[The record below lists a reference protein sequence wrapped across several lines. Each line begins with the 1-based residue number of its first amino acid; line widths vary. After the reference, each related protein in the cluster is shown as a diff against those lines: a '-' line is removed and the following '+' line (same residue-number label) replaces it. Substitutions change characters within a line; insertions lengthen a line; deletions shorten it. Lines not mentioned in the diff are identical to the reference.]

1 MYKIALCSF
10 NKPDIRY
17 SCKCQQ
23 TYHNAN
29 LRVLFI
35 CNLLQMM
42 TRKQQSVH
50 TEEKKWTVLSWTQ
63 AHIQTVMGFCFLCVG
78 ERKKVSFFRNL
89 FWIRQ
94 TNWKE
99 CAIWSL
105 HFLGKTKHFIQDPS
119 ESRYDPETLMKRVK
133 CPANILT
140 GPWWLV
146 GNTVKWLLSDLVCL
160 STAVSAPVAQS
171 AAPVCRNMTTVQSS
185 PGIRLNS
192 RLI

>member
-1 MYKIALCSF
+1 MK
-10 NKPDIRY
+10 
-17 SCKCQQ
+17 
-23 TYHNAN
+23 
-29 LRVLFI
+29 
-35 CNLLQMM
+35 

-50 TEEKKWTVLSWTQ
+50 TEEKKWTDLSWTQ
-63 AHIQTVMGFCFLCVG
+63 AHIQTVMGYFFSLCGGVKGSQRESAFLETC
-78 ERKKVSFFRNL
+78 
-89 FWIRQ
+89 WWTRQ

-105 HFLGKTKHFIQDPS
+105 RFLGKTKHFIQDPS
-119 ESRYDPETLMKRVK
+119 ECRYEPETLMKRVE

-146 GNTVKWLLSDLVCL
+146 GNKVKWLLSDLVCL

-185 PGIRLNS
+185 PGIRPNS